1 FSGSPLP
8 WSSRARR
15 QAPCSNGRQAVGRN
29 SRCRYYA
36 RSCCSSAQ
44 RRAAPAAGWY
54 VAAGAACGPCRRTDP
69 AAESSGAVDVPHGQT
84 DAALTVDFQHLHAD
98 DIAFFQLVTHA
109 LDALVGDLGDVH
121 QAVAAREDRDEGA
134 EVHQARHLA
143 LVDATDFH
151 VRRNELDAPLRLAA
165 GGTVDGS
172 DLHRAI
178 ALDVDGGAGLL
189 GDLADHRPALADHVA
204 DLLRID
210 LQGDDRGSPLRH
222 ALARL
227 ADDLVHLAENVQ
239 TPIACL
245 LQRDLHD
252 LGRDTLDLDVHL
264 QRRHT
269 VFRPRDLE
277 VHVAQMILIAED
289 IGENLVAVAF
299 QHQAHRH
306 TRHGGL
312 DRHTRI
318 HQG

>member
-1 FSGSPLP
+1 AAAAAPT
-8 WSSRARR
+8 RART
-15 QAPCSNGRQAVGRN
+15 ALKSGRVDVSHRE
-29 SRCRYYA
+29 
-36 RSCCSSAQ
+36 
-44 RRAAPAAGWY
+44 
-54 VAAGAACGPCRRTDP
+54 TDP
-69 AAESSGAVDVPHGQT
+69 ALAVD
-84 DAALTVDFQHLHAD
+84 LQHFHAD
-98 DIAFFQLVTHA
+98 DIAFLQLVAHA
-109 LDALVGDLGDVH
+109 LDALVGDLRDVH
-121 QAVAAREDRDEGA
+121 QAVAARQDGHEGT
-134 EVHQARHLA
+134 EVHQACHLA
-143 LVDATDFH
+143 LVDAADLD
-151 VRRNELDAPLRLAA
+151 VGRDQLDAPLRLAT
-165 GGTVDGS
+165 GGAVHGG
-172 DLHRAI
+172 DLHRTV
-178 ALDVDGGAGLL
+178 ALDVDRRAGLL
-189 GDLADHRPALADHVA
+189 GDLADHRPALADHIA

-210 LQGDDRGSPLRH
+210 LQGDDGRCPLRH

-239 TPIACL
+239 TPVAGL